1 MADNKTVQVPS
12 VIAVSELAELLGV
25 GPAKVVGELMRN
37 GVMATVN
44 EQIDFDTAAIIGA
57 ELGFEIEPKPE
68 EAEARPSD
76 NEQKDGSEN
85 VQDRPPVVTVMG
97 HVDHGKTSLLDAIR
111 ESDVAS
117 SEAGGITQHI
127 GAYQV
132 KRGDRSITFL
142 DTPGHEAFSAIRAH
156 GAKMTDVAIIVVAA
170 DDGVK
175 PQTKEAIELV
185 KSAQVP
191 IVVAINKIDK
201 EGADEPRI
209 KQQLSELG
217 LVPDDWGGDVP
228 CVAVSAKAKTG
239 IDKLLDVVLL
249 VADIK
254 EQKADYDGRAS
265 GVIIESHMESGRGP
279 VATILVQR
287 GTLRPG
293 DNLVVGSTYGRV
305 RTLENYRGVK
315 IKEATPGMPAVVIGL
330 KAVPNF
336 GDWFEAVENEKVAKD
351 WVQKQMRNQSI
362 KSLHG
367 VKSVTAAD
375 LTQAVAEGQV
385 SELPLVVKA
394 DVQGSL
400 EALIDNLE
408 ALGNSEVRVSIVSSG
423 IGDISENDVN
433 SASAAQAVILG
444 FNVGINAAVNQLAKR
459 QRVEFELYKVIYEL
473 LDDVRGWLSAMLKP
487 ELVEIE
493 HARLEVLGI
502 FKVTKD
508 MIITGGKVVSGK
520 LTNGNLSVRMLRNGE
535 VIGAGKLTNLQK
547 EKQEVKEVNE
557 GEECGLSLQS
567 SDKLEVGDTLVFYT
581 EEEHARTL

>member
-1 MADNKTVQVPS
+1 MSETKIIQVPA
-12 VIAVSELAELLGV
+12 VVTVSEFATLLGV
-25 GPAKVVGELMRN
+25 GPAKVVGELMKN
-37 GVMATVN
+37 GVMATMN

-57 ELGFEIEPKPE
+57 ELGFEIEAKPE
-68 EAEARPSD
+68 QAAARPSD
-76 NEQKDGSEN
+76 DTADLVTAN
-85 VQDRPPVVTVMG
+85 VLNRPPVVTVMG

-132 KRGDRSITFL
+132 KKGDRLITFL

-170 DDGVK
+170 DDGIK
-175 PQTKEAIELV
+175 PQTKEAIELAKAAEV
-185 KSAQVP
+185 A

-201 EGADEPRI
+201 EGADENRI
-209 KQQLSELG
+209 KQQLSEIG
-217 LVPDDWGGDVP
+217 LVPDDWGGDIP
-228 CVAVSAKAKTG
+228 CVSVSAKAKTN

-254 EQKADYDGRAS
+254 EQKAEFGGPAS

-279 VATILVQR
+279 VATILIQS

-293 DNLVVGSTYGRV
+293 DSLVVGSTYGKV
-305 RTLENYRGVK
+305 RTLENYRGAK
-315 IKEATPGMPAVVIGL
+315 IKESTPGTPAAVIGL

-336 GDWFEAVENEKVAKD
+336 GDWFEVVESEKVAKD
-351 WVQKQMRNQSI
+351 WVQKQLRTQSI
-362 KSLHG
+362 KSLSG

-375 LTQAVAEGQV
+375 LTKAVVDGKV

-400 EALIDNLE
+400 ESLIENLE
-408 ALGNSEVRVSIVSSG
+408 TLGNDEVRVTLVSTG

-433 SASAAQAVILG
+433 SASAAGAIILG

-459 QRVEFELYKVIYEL
+459 QGVEFELYKVIYEL

-487 ELVEIE
+487 EVVEE
-493 HARLEVLGI
+493 ELARLEVLGI
-502 FKVTKD
+502 FKTTKD
-508 MIITGGKVVSGK
+508 LIITGGKVKSGK
-520 LTNGNLSVRMLRNGE
+520 ITNDLKVRIEHGGE
-535 VIGAGKLTNLQK
+535 IAGGGLLVGLQK
-547 EKQEVKEVNE
+547 DKQDTKEASE
-557 GEECGLSLQS
+557 GEECGLSLKS
-567 SDKLEVGDTLVFYT
+567 SDKLEVGDTLIFYT
-581 EEEHARTL
+581 EEERARSL